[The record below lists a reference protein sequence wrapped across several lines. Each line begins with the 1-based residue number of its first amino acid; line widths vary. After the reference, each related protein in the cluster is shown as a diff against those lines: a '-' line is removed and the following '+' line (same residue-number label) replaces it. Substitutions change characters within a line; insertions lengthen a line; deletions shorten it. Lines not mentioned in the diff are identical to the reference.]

1 MTKFYNKAALAATAA
16 AFAFASTPALA
27 SPTSASANGTATV
40 KIYSP
45 LTIAAPT
52 ATDSVVDF
60 GILVGTLGGTTA
72 PRSANNFVIGATA
85 APTAASVCTG
95 ATNWSCSGTPHRAT
109 YNITGSVDSSVNVS
123 FAASSITL
131 LRSGGTAGVADDE
144 IPLDLTLSETTDS
157 NSDGTADVLLAA
169 GAATVY
175 VGGSL
180 GVSATDVDGV
190 YTGSFSVT
198 ADYQ

>member
-1 MTKFYNKAALAATAA
+1 MTNFCNKAVLAATAA
-16 AFAFASTPALA
+16 VLAFASTPALA
-27 SPTSASANGTATV
+27 APTSATANGTATV

-52 ATDSVVDF
+52 ATDAVVDF
-60 GILVGTLGGTTA
+60 GILVGTLGGTT
-72 PRSANNFVIGATA
+72 PRSANSFVIDALT

-95 ATNWSCSGTPHRAT
+95 ATNWSCSGTPHRAQF
-109 YNITGSVDSSVNVS
+109 NITGSVDSSVNVS
-123 FAASSITL
+123 FGASSITL
-131 LRSGGTAGVADDE
+131 LRAGGTTGVVDDE
-144 IPLDLTLSETTDS
+144 IPLNLALSDTSDS
-157 NSDGTADVLLAA
+157 NADGIADIVLTA
-169 GAATVY
+169 GAGTVY

-180 GVSATDVDGV
+180 GVSATDADGV

>member
-1 MTKFYNKAALAATAA
+1 MTNFCNKAALAATAA
-16 AFAFASTPALA
+16 VFAFASTPALA

-52 ATDSVVDF
+52 ATDAVVDF
-60 GILVGTLGGTTA
+60 GILVGTLGGAT
-72 PRSANNFVIGATA
+72 PRSANAFVISAAT

-95 ATNWSCSGTPHRAT
+95 AVNWSCSGSPHRAQFD
-109 YNITGSVDSSVNVS
+109 ITGSVGASVNVS
-123 FAASSITL
+123 FGANSITL

-144 IPLDLTLSETTDS
+144 IPLNLALSATSDS
-157 NSDGTADVLLAA
+157 NGDGTNDVLLNA

-180 GVSATDVDGV
+180 GVSASDLDGV
-190 YTGSFSVT
+190 YTGSFAVN